1 MPRRRPRSA
10 DITPSPARLLG
21 SLRDVG
27 YDFVTAIAD
36 LVDNSIGAGARR
48 VAVEISCNEGPARV
62 VVADNG
68 SGMTRAR
75 LGEALRLGSV
85 REYESDD
92 LGKFGLGLKTAS
104 LSQCRRLTVVTRHS
118 PSYFRVA
125 GVTLDIDAVATSNRW
140 RLSEDTSEAAD
151 SEAARWLVGGTGT
164 VVIWEK
170 LDRLVADDGLLGGWD
185 RRRLRSMADNARAHL
200 AMVFHRFIEGVQGRP
215 RLRLFVNGKKV
226 EAWNPFAPSERHT
239 RILPEQGFEL
249 DAPEGSAIV
258 RVRGHVL
265 PPRDLFSSQDAFE
278 SLSGPRKWNRQQ
290 GFYIYRNDRLIHSGG
305 WSGMRAADEHTKLAR
320 VSIDFPS
327 ALDELFKVNIAKM
340 RVAIPSRLRTLL
352 ERAVLDIVKAAQ
364 SAYRGDLKVIR
375 PEAGDGP
382 RAGYSRAVTA
392 PAYGEFMIALR
403 SAAMATGD
411 NRALSRIFARLK
423 KEDPQLAIMAGL
435 AVGRAAAGSK
445 KRRATP
451 EVG

>member
-1 MPRRRPRSA
+1 M
-10 DITPSPARLLG
+10 
-21 SLRDVG
+21 
-27 YDFVTAIAD
+27 
-36 LVDNSIGAGARR
+36 
-48 VAVEISCNEGPARV
+48 
-62 VVADNG
+62 
-68 SGMTRAR
+68 
-75 LGEALRLGSV
+75 

-118 PSYFRVA
+118 PAYYRIA
-125 GVTLDIDAVATSNRW
+125 GATLDIDEVAISNRW
-140 RLSEDTSEAAD
+140 RLSEDTNEAAD
-151 SEAARWLVGGTGT
+151 SEAARWLAGGTGT

-185 RRRLRSMADNARAHL
+185 RRRLRSMADSTRAHL
-200 AMVFHRFIEGVQGRP
+200 AMVFHRFIEGVSGRP
-215 RLRLFVNGKKV
+215 RLRLVVNGKKV
-226 EAWNPFAPSERHT
+226 QAWNPFAPSERHT
-239 RILPEQGFEL
+239 RVLPEQGFEL
-249 DAPEGSAIV
+249 DTPEGSAIV

-265 PPRDLFSSQDAFE
+265 PPRDLFSSQEAFE

-290 GFYIYRNDRLIHSGG
+290 GFYIYRNERLIQSGG

-320 VSIDFPS
+320 VSVDFPS

-364 SAYRGDLKVIR
+364 SAYRGDLKVVR
-375 PEAGDGP
+375 PETGDRP
-382 RAGYSRAVTA
+382 QAEYSRAVSA

-403 SAAMATGD
+403 AAAMATGD
-411 NRALSRIFARLK
+411 GRALSRIFARLK
-423 KEDPQLAIMAGL
+423 KEDPELAVIAGL
-435 AVGRAAAGSK
+435 VVECAAGGSK